1 MERIYFDYRIHLR
14 TKRKMMRA
22 RALCSKVFMD
32 VSESRIDGIRWTGSD
47 DEQWY
52 VNRLFDTPETYGRW
66 ESTHFSLMNKIALS
80 NTVKGQIVG
89 LRKTW
94 FTLVQRQSLF
104 QHLRES
110 QVTGR
115 EREILISAFHAS
127 SDYSK
132 AVAQEHG
139 HFLCANTSLLCSVYL
154 GSALM
159 NDDRFNAE
167 LASYHSGYMEFFSLF
182 CDWIIA
188 EERGQNFMLRPV
200 LSKMKHDLSQ
210 MQVRLLAMPI
220 ARNRRRA
227 FRPVWN

>member
-1 MERIYFDYRIHLR
+1 MI
-14 TKRKMMRA
+14 RA
-22 RALCSKVFMD
+22 RTLCSKVLMD

-52 VNRLFDTPETYGRW
+52 VNRLFDTPETYRRW
-66 ESTHFSLMNKIALS
+66 ESNHFSLVKRISLS
-80 NTVKGQIVG
+80 NTVKGQIVS

-115 EREILISAFHAS
+115 EREILISAFHES

-132 AVAQEHG
+132 AVVEEHG
-139 HFLCANTSLLCSVYL
+139 NFLCSNTSLLCSVYL
-154 GSALM
+154 GSVLM
-159 NDDRFNAE
+159 DDARFNTE
-167 LASYHSGYMEFFSLF
+167 LASYRSGYMEFFSLF

-188 EERGQNFMLRPV
+188 EERGQDFMLRP
-200 LSKMKHDLSQ
+200 LLPKMKHDLSQ
-210 MQVRLLAMPI
+210 MQAQLLAMPI
-220 ARNRRRA
+220 ALNRRRA
-227 FRPVWN
+227 LRPVWN

>member
-1 MERIYFDYRIHLR
+1 
-14 TKRKMMRA
+14 MRGT

-32 VSESRIDGIRWTGSD
+32 VSESRIDGIRWSGSD

-52 VNRLFDTPETYGRW
+52 VNRLFDTPATYRRW
-66 ESTHFSLMNKIALS
+66 EANHFSLVNRIALS

-94 FTLVQRQSLF
+94 FTLVQRQALF

-132 AVAQEHG
+132 AVVEEHG
-139 HFLCANTSLLCSVYL
+139 HFLCANTSLLCSVHL

-159 NDDRFNAE
+159 DDDRFNAE
-167 LASYHSGYMEFFSLF
+167 LASYRSGYMEFFSLF

-188 EERGQNFMLRPV
+188 EERGQDFV
-200 LSKMKHDLSQ
+200 LHPILSTLKHDLSK

-220 ARNRRRA
+220 ASNRRRA
-227 FRPVWN
+227 SRPVWN